1 MSVYTKESIS
11 DLLFQKI
18 DSIIIVDAEK
28 DTYQTVK
35 KQGLFE
41 TFVENEGSYKSLV
54 EKLWFNLN
62 GSPKKITD
70 DYHVFIP
77 MMGKFKGKYV
87 DRVNLNI
94 DEKTHLVQIS
104 IYPIDESC
112 TKYVFILDELDN
124 SEYLREFLTDRKIDT
139 IQNTFLFSMYVD
151 LIKDISYSINITE
164 ISNNP
169 QNYDV
174 KYTTWRQMI
183 VNMIWPDD
191 QKLFLERTDPD
202 YLKKNLEPGRA
213 TSFDCQMKNL
223 EGVFIWV
230 KLIFSRAHTTNEE
243 DFRFVFMVQNIHENH
258 LKLFD
263 TLKRY
268 EELASKDPLTD
279 IYNHGRI
286 ETEIRNSIEAFNS
299 NGETVSFM
307 MLDIDFF
314 KKVNDKYGHSVGDIV
329 LKQFVKAIKE
339 FIQPYKMTIGRW
351 GGEEFVCVCYGMNLE
366 ELKSIA
372 EQLRKKIEDTTFEKA
387 IKITCSI
394 GLTELKKGDTAQ
406 IIFDRVDKAMYE
418 AKSSGRNRIISNIQ
432 IPGAR
437 PRMTLTLQ

>member
-124 SEYLREFLTDRKIDT
+124 SEYLRDFLTDRKIDT

-151 LIKDISYSINITE
+151 LIKDISYSINVTE

-191 QKLFLERTDPD
+191 QKLFLERTDPE

-286 ETEIRNSIEAFNS
+286 ETEISNSIEAFNS
-299 NGETVSFM
+299 NDESVSYM

-329 LKQFVKAIKE
+329 LKQFAKAIKE

-351 GGEEFVCVCYGMNLE
+351 GGEEFVCVCYEMNLE

-372 EQLRKKIEDTTFEKA
+372 EKLRQKIEDTTFEKA

-418 AKSSGRNRIISNIQ
+418 AKSSGRNRIISNI
-432 IPGAR
+432 
-437 PRMTLTLQ
+437 

>member
-11 DLLFQKI
+11 DLLFQKV
-18 DSIIIVDAEK
+18 DSIIIVDTEN
-28 DTYQTVK
+28 DTYQTIK
-35 KQGLFE
+35 TQGLFE
-41 TFVENEGSYKSLV
+41 KLVNDKGNYKDLV

-62 GSPKKITD
+62 DSPNKITD

-94 DEKTHLVQIS
+94 ESEVHLVQIS

-112 TKYVFILDELDN
+112 TKYIFILDELDN
-124 SEYLREFLTDRKIDT
+124 SEYLREVLTDRKIDT

-151 LIKDISYSINITE
+151 LLKDISYSINISE
-164 ISNNP
+164 LANNP

-191 QKLFLERTDPD
+191 QKLFLERTDPE
-202 YLKKNLEPGRA
+202 YLKKNLQPGRA

-286 ETEIRNSIEAFNS
+286 ETEISNSIEAYN
-299 NGETVSFM
+299 NTKKAVSFM

-314 KKVNDKYGHSVGDIV
+314 KKVNDKFGHSVGDFV
-329 LKQFVKAIKE
+329 LKGFVKVIKE
-339 FIQPYKMTIGRW
+339 FINSQEITIGRW
-351 GGEEFVCVCYGMNLE
+351 GGEEFVCVCYGKTIE
-366 ELKSIA
+366 ELKPLA
-372 EQLRKKIEDTTFEKA
+372 EGLRQKIEESEFEKG

-394 GLTELKKGDTAQ
+394 GLTEVKQGDTAQ
-406 IIFDRVDKAMYE
+406 VIFDRVDKAMYE
-418 AKSSGRNRIISNIQ
+418 AKSSGRNRIIANI
-432 IPGAR
+432 
-437 PRMTLTLQ
+437 

>member
-1 MSVYTKESIS
+1 MSAYTKESIS

-18 DSIIIVDAEK
+18 DSIIIVDAENN
-28 DTYQTVK
+28 TYRAIK

-41 TFVENEGSYKSLV
+41 KLVEDEGSYKSLV
-54 EKLWFNLN
+54 EMLWFNLN

-70 DYHVFIP
+70 EYHVFIP
-77 MMGKFKGKYV
+77 MIGKFKGKYV
-87 DRVNLNI
+87 DRINLNFEGNI
-94 DEKTHLVQIS
+94 HPVQIS

-124 SEYLREFLTDRKIDT
+124 SEYLRDFMGDRKIDT

-151 LIKDISYSINITE
+151 LIKDISYSINVTE
-164 ISNNP
+164 ISSKP

-202 YLKKNLEPGRA
+202 YLKKNLEPGRT

-230 KLIFSRAHTTNEE
+230 KLIFSRANTTNED

-258 LKLFD
+258 LKLFE
-263 TLKRY
+263 TLKHY

-286 ETEIRNSIEAFNS
+286 ETEISNSIEAFNA
-299 NGETVSFM
+299 NKQPVSFM

-314 KKVNDKYGHSVGDIV
+314 KKINDKFGHSVGDLV
-329 LKQFVKAIKE
+329 LKDFVKLIKD
-339 FIQPYKMTIGRW
+339 FIETQEITVGRW
-351 GGEEFVCVCYGMNLE
+351 GGEEFVCVCYGKNLE
-366 ELKSIA
+366 QIKPVA
-372 EQLRKKIEDTTFEKA
+372 EKLRQKIEYAEFNKG

-394 GLTELKKGDTAQ
+394 GLTEVKTNDTAQ
-406 IIFDRVDKAMYE
+406 VIFDRIDKAMYE
-418 AKSSGRNRIISNIQ
+418 AKSGGRNRIITN
-432 IPGAR
+432 
-437 PRMTLTLQ
+437 

>member
-1 MSVYTKESIS
+1 MNIYSKESVS

-28 DTYQTVK
+28 DTYRTVK
-35 KQGLFE
+35 KQGIFE
-41 TFVENEGSYKSLV
+41 KFVENEGSYKSLV
-54 EKLWFNLN
+54 EKLWFKLN

-77 MMGKFKGKYV
+77 MIGKFKGKYV
-87 DRVNLNI
+87 DRINLNFDGNI
-94 DEKTHLVQIS
+94 HLVQIS
-104 IYPIDESC
+104 IYPIDDSC

-124 SEYLREFLTDRKIDT
+124 SEYMNDFMIDRKIDT

-151 LIKDISYSINITE
+151 LIKDISYSINVTE
-164 ISNNP
+164 ISSKP

-191 QKLFLERTDPD
+191 QKLFLERTDPE

-230 KLIFSRAHTTNEE
+230 KLIFSRAHTNNEE

-279 IYNHGRI
+279 IFNHGRI
-286 ETEIRNSIEAFNS
+286 ETEISNSIEAFN
-299 NGETVSFM
+299 NTKKPVSFM

-314 KKVNDKYGHSVGDIV
+314 KKVNDEYGHSVGDFV
-329 LKQFVKAIKE
+329 LKGFVKVIKE
-339 FIQPYKMTIGRW
+339 FIQKEEITIGRW
-351 GGEEFVCVCYGMNLE
+351 GGEEFVCVCYGKTIE
-366 ELKSIA
+366 DLKPLA
-372 EQLRKKIEDTTFEKA
+372 EGLRQKIEVSEFEKK

-394 GLTELKKGDTAQ
+394 GLTEVKDGDTAQ

-418 AKSSGRNRIISNIQ
+418 AKSSGRNRIISNY
-432 IPGAR
+432 
-437 PRMTLTLQ
+437 

>member
-11 DLLFQKI
+11 DLLFEKV
-18 DSIIIVDAEK
+18 DSVIIVDAKK
-28 DTYQTVK
+28 DTYHTIK
-35 KQGLFE
+35 KQGIFE
-41 TFVENEGSYKSLV
+41 KLVESDGTYNNLV
-54 EKLWFNLN
+54 EKLWFHFN
-62 GSPKKITD
+62 GNPKKISD

-77 MMGKFKGKYV
+77 MMSQFKGKYV
-87 DRVNLNI
+87 DRINLNI
-94 DEKTHLVQIS
+94 DDKIHLVQIS
-104 IYPIDESC
+104 IYPIDETC
-112 TKYVFILDELDN
+112 TQYIFILDELDN
-124 SEYLREFLTDRKIDT
+124 SEYLREFLTEKKLDT
-139 IQNTFLFSMYVD
+139 MQNTFLFSMYVD
-151 LIKDISYSINITE
+151 LIKDISYSINVTE

-191 QKLFLERTDPD
+191 QKLFLERTDPE

-223 EGVFIWV
+223 EGVYIWV
-230 KLIFSRAHTTNEE
+230 KLIFSRACTTNEE

-286 ETEIRNSIEAFNS
+286 ETEISNSIESFNS
-299 NGETVSFM
+299 NNEPVSFM

-329 LKQFVKAIKE
+329 LKQFAKAIKE

-372 EQLRKKIEDTTFEKA
+372 EQLRQKIEDTTFEKA

-418 AKSSGRNRIISNIQ
+418 AKSSGRNRIISNI
-432 IPGAR
+432 
-437 PRMTLTLQ
+437 

>member
-1 MSVYTKESIS
+1 MSAYTKESIS

-18 DSIIIVDAEK
+18 DSIIIVDAENN
-28 DTYQTVK
+28 TYRAIK

-41 TFVENEGSYKSLV
+41 KLVEDEGSYKSLV
-54 EKLWFNLN
+54 EMLWFNLN

-70 DYHVFIP
+70 EYHVFIP
-77 MMGKFKGKYV
+77 MIGKFKGKYV
-87 DRVNLNI
+87 DRINLNFEGNI
-94 DEKTHLVQIS
+94 HPVQIS

-124 SEYLREFLTDRKIDT
+124 SEYLRDFMGDRKIDT

-151 LIKDISYSINITE
+151 LIKDISYSINVTE
-164 ISNNP
+164 ISSKP

-202 YLKKNLEPGRA
+202 YLKKNLEPGRT

-230 KLIFSRAHTTNEE
+230 KLIFSRANTTNED
-243 DFRFVFMVQNIHENH
+243 DFRFVFMVQNIHESH
-258 LKLFD
+258 LKLFE
-263 TLKRY
+263 TLKHY

-286 ETEIRNSIEAFNS
+286 ETEISNSIEAFNA
-299 NGETVSFM
+299 NKQPVSFM

-314 KKVNDKYGHSVGDIV
+314 KKINDKFGHSVGDLV
-329 LKQFVKAIKE
+329 LKDFVKLIKD
-339 FIQPYKMTIGRW
+339 FIERQEITVGRW
-351 GGEEFVCVCYGMNLE
+351 GGEEFVCVCYGKNLE
-366 ELKSIA
+366 QIKPVA
-372 EQLRKKIEDTTFEKA
+372 EKLRQKIEDAEFNKG

-394 GLTELKKGDTAQ
+394 GLTEVKTNDTAQ
-406 IIFDRVDKAMYE
+406 VIFDRVDKAMYE
-418 AKSSGRNRIISNIQ
+418 AKSGGRNRIITN
-432 IPGAR
+432 
-437 PRMTLTLQ
+437 

>member
-124 SEYLREFLTDRKIDT
+124 SEYLRDFLTDRKIDT

-191 QKLFLERTDPD
+191 QKLFLERTDPE

-230 KLIFSRAHTTNEE
+230 KLIFTVSINEA
-243 DFRFVFMVQNIHENH
+243 
-258 LKLFD
+258 LAKSYYD
-263 TLKRY
+263 TLTQLSQSLGNPVNSDIFLQALRMPDVISTPQ
-268 EELASKDPLTD
+268 EELSDELWANVPCKW
-279 IYNHGRI
+279 RI
-286 ETEIRNSIEAFNS
+286 
-299 NGETVSFM
+299 
-307 MLDIDFF
+307 
-314 KKVNDKYGHSVGDIV
+314 
-329 LKQFVKAIKE
+329 
-339 FIQPYKMTIGRW
+339 
-351 GGEEFVCVCYGMNLE
+351 
-366 ELKSIA
+366 
-372 EQLRKKIEDTTFEKA
+372 
-387 IKITCSI
+387 
-394 GLTELKKGDTAQ
+394 
-406 IIFDRVDKAMYE
+406 
-418 AKSSGRNRIISNIQ
+418 
-432 IPGAR
+432 
-437 PRMTLTLQ
+437 

>member
-11 DLLFQKI
+11 DLLFEKV
-18 DSIIIVDAEK
+18 DSVIIVDAKK
-28 DTYQTVK
+28 DTYHTIK
-35 KQGLFE
+35 KQGIFE
-41 TFVENEGSYKSLV
+41 KLVENDGTYKNLV
-54 EKLWFNLN
+54 EKLWFHFN
-62 GSPKKITD
+62 GNPKKISD

-77 MMGKFKGKYV
+77 MMSQFKGKYV
-87 DRVNLNI
+87 DRINLNI
-94 DEKTHLVQIS
+94 DDKIHLIQIS
-104 IYPIDESC
+104 IYPIDETC
-112 TKYVFILDELDN
+112 TQYIFILDELDN
-124 SEYLREFLTDRKIDT
+124 SEYLREFLTDKKLDT
-139 IQNTFLFSMYVD
+139 MQNTFLFSMYVD
-151 LIKDISYSINITE
+151 LIKDISYSINVTE

-191 QKLFLERTDPD
+191 QKLFLERTDPE

-286 ETEIRNSIEAFNS
+286 ETEISNSIESFNS
-299 NGETVSFM
+299 NNEPVSFM

-314 KKVNDKYGHSVGDIV
+314 KKVNDEYGHSVGDIV

-366 ELKSIA
+366 EIKPIA
-372 EQLRKKIEDTTFEKA
+372 EQLRKKIEDSTFEKT

-394 GLTELKKGDTAQ
+394 GLTELKKGDTAK

-418 AKSSGRNRIISNIQ
+418 AKSSGRNRIISNY
-432 IPGAR
+432 
-437 PRMTLTLQ
+437 